1 MTMMPFWKKG
11 LGMGL
16 GAGLVGAAVL
26 AMRRKATM
34 PQPSLPEVI
43 SPAIFARRV
52 QRTTRGQIVYHVSGE
67 GAPLVFLHDFFPGAA
82 SYEWSKVYPSF
93 VGSHRVLAPDWIGF
107 GESERHDRPLGA
119 EDYAQ
124 SIFEFCRATC
134 GGRSPVLVGSG
145 VGASL
150 ACLTAAQHPEF
161 AARLILLRPTGTASW
176 LNEWVSAPLRTLAFT
191 RRGRQW
197 LYRNYLQPPTAITS
211 WLEHRRSP
219 GVILD
224 LSEAV
229 SVFASFAR
237 QYGAAWAMMRMMS
250 GRFQVTSLPRL
261 EEVCVPSAIWQTA
274 PSVSET
280 PRPGVTFGHFSD
292 WGALAPLDRPQDVAR
307 RLRMEL
313 DDSLRLISV

>member
-1 MTMMPFWKKG
+1 MAMVPFWKKG

-26 AMRRKATM
+26 ALRRKAAL

-43 SPAIFARRV
+43 SPAVFARRV

-67 GAPLVFLHDFFPGAA
+67 GTPLVFLHDFFPGAA

-134 GGRSPVLVGSG
+134 GGRPPVLVGSG

-161 AARLILLRPTGTASW
+161 AARLILFRPSETSHW
-176 LNEWVSAPLRTLAFT
+176 LDEWVSAPLRALAFT

-197 LYRNYLQPPTAITS
+197 IYRNYLRPPTAITA
-211 WLEHRRSP
+211 WLERRRSP
-219 GVILD
+219 GEVLD
-224 LSEAV
+224 LTEAV

-250 GRFQVTSLPRL
+250 GRFQVSNLPRL
-261 EEVCVPSAIWQTA
+261 EEVCAPTNIWQTSA
-274 PSVSET
+274 NAIVN
-280 PRPGVTFGHFSD
+280 PRPGVTVQVFSE
-292 WGALAPLDRPQDVAR
+292 WGGLAPLDRAEEMIHC
-307 RLRMEL
+307 LSLEL
-313 DDSLRLISV
+313 SDPLRLVRG